1 MSRTPDIVALPNGQF
16 VTNCYLVADPVT
28 REAVIVD
35 PGEEPRMFL
44 RELHTRGW
52 TLTAIWLTH
61 GHLDH
66 VLGVAEVRRTHEV
79 PVYLHPLDRALYDG
93 APRQAE
99 WMGLEAEPLPPPTHE
114 LAHGDVVTVGALDFE
129 VRHMP
134 GHSPGSVGFLHGDLI
149 LAGDVLF
156 AGSIGRT
163 DLPGGDFETLLRSI
177 QSQLLALPDST
188 RILPGHG
195 VPTSV
200 GVERLT
206 NPFLAGVARRD

>member
-1 MSRTPDIVALPNGQF
+1 MSRAPEIVALPNGQF
-16 VTNCYLVADPVT
+16 VTNCYLVADPRT

-66 VLGVAEVRRTHEV
+66 VLGVAAILRAHEV
-79 PVYLHPLDRALYDG
+79 PVYLHPLDRALYDA
-93 APRQAE
+93 APQQAE
-99 WMGLEAEPLPPPTHE
+99 WMGLPSEPLPAPTHT
-114 LAHGDVVTVGALDFE
+114 LAHGDTVTVGEVAFG
-129 VRHMP
+129 VRHIP
-134 GHSPGSVGFLHGDLI
+134 GHSPGSVGFLHGDL
-149 LAGDVLF
+149 LLGGDVLF
-156 AGSIGRT
+156 AGSVGRT
-163 DLPGGDFETLLRSI
+163 DLPGGDFETLLRSL
-177 QSQLLALPDST
+177 QAQVLALPDST

-195 VPTSV
+195 PATTV